1 MYSVTL
7 WQHSSW
13 ECKKSFHCVFAA
25 EGVRWR
31 IKMEFMIRR
40 FLFCYGLA
48 TTQWTS
54 LAAQFW
60 KMKIFPTKKGKMTD
74 IFSAPTAGPV
84 RVQLVSA
91 WRLRAG
97 QILRQ
102 QGKNKRGAIFQF
114 ISLVNPIRED
124 GIPSWSQLYWLL
136 GRPLIKD
143 YYSSQGRVSLTWRA
157 RCQLCSVQ
165 FL

>member
-74 IFSAPTAGPV
+74 IFSAPAAGPV
-84 RVQLVSA
+84 RVQLVPA

-102 QGKNKRGAIFQF
+102 QGEKVQILLSVIWLKMIDHKNNQKHRKI
-114 ISLVNPIRED
+114 ISFTVNIVH
-124 GIPSWSQLYWLL
+124 
-136 GRPLIKD
+136 
-143 YYSSQGRVSLTWRA
+143 SSTAGLESKVVGWRL
-157 RCQLCSVQ
+157 QKSK
-165 FL
+165 